1 MQPMLRHS
9 RQHHRSTHR
18 RHRARRLRLLLE
30 VWSYPWGSFPR
41 TFLTPAT
48 YDTHLQSPHLSGKKR
63 KYDRRV
69 EERRFRQAVRNAL
82 AHEDE
87 ALPILKPDWAD

>member
-1 MQPMLRHS
+1 LRDPY
-9 RQHHRSTHR
+9 
-18 RHRARRLRLLLE
+18 L
-30 VWSYPWGSFPR
+30 F
-41 TFLTPAT
+41 
-48 YDTHLQSPHLSGKKR
+48 GKKR